1 MTIGENVKRFREQK
15 NMSQRELASK
25 VLVSSVMINNVE
37 HDKKMP
43 SVRLLKDLA
52 VVFGC
57 KTDDLLETEENEK
70 SAI

>member
-1 MTIGENVKRFREQK
+1 MTIGENVKKFRQQK

-25 VLVSSVMINNVE
+25 LLVSNTTIYNVE
-37 HDKKMP
+37 HNKKMP
-43 SVRLLKDLA
+43 SVRLLKGLA

>member
-1 MTIGENVKRFREQK
+1 MTIGENVKKFRQQN

-25 VLVSSVMINNVE
+25 VLVSSAMINNVE

-52 VVFGC
+52 MVFGC
-57 KTDDLLETEENEK
+57 KTDDLLKTE
-70 SAI
+70 